1 MAQQGLLNYNH
12 PELTSLS
19 RYNKIT
25 NQNYDPEGDKLIT
38 STSKPYIMPD
48 APNKQNQSTQQNYT
62 PENTRLLL
70 YNLTIKELFL
80 NTINAWL
87 GIIYDILNRRFENIL
102 TKEHR
107 LSYIG
112 LTLMIISIVLIV
124 IL

>member
-1 MAQQGLLNYNH
+1 MAQQGLLN

-25 NQNYDPEGDKLIT
+25 NDKFDPEEDKLIT
-38 STSKPYIMPD
+38 PTSKPYIMPD
-48 APNKQNQSTQQNYT
+48 APDIPTKQTYSPKNTQ
-62 PENTRLLL
+62 LVL
-70 YNLTIKELFL
+70 YNLTMKELFL

-87 GIIYDILNRRFENIL
+87 NVIHDVLNRRFENVL